1 MHLIFYEKMN
11 KFKILLLF
19 IYVCFMFV
27 NSLLN
32 SSLLFYFL
40 DDSIFKYDKQFHFV
54 EFFILGILIINI
66 FIPNLS
72 FKLFASLLIV
82 IFFIAVFD
90 ECLQFFIPRRYPDIN
105 DFLFDV
111 LGGFSGMSLHYLF
124 YRR

>member
-1 MHLIFYEKMN
+1 MN
-11 KFKILLLF
+11 KFKISLLF

-40 DDSIFKYDKQFHFV
+40 DDGILKYDKQFHFI

-82 IFFIAVFD
+82 IFFIAAFD
-90 ECLQFFIPRRYPDIN
+90 ECLQFFIPRRYPDMN
-105 DFLFDV
+105 DFLFDI
-111 LGGFSGMSLHYLF
+111 LGGFSGMSLLYLY

>member
-1 MHLIFYEKMN
+1 MN

-111 LGGFSGMSLHYLF
+111 LGGFSGMSLHYLY